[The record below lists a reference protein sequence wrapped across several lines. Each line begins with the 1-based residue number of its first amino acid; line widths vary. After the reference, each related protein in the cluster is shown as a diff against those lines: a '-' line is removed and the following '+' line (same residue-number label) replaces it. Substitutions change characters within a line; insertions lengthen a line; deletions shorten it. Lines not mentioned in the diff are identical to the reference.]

1 MATTADLIVFIIST
15 LVVLITIRILIILI
29 NRAVRLQRISV
40 DIINGLKVLIRIIG
54 FLVIILLLFIFF
66 DVSTE
71 ALLSIS
77 SVGGIFI
84 GFASSEVMAQIVS
97 GLYIITSKPFGIHDL
112 VKIDDVTGLV
122 MEIGLNYT
130 VVQKIDGNIVKI
142 PNKMIL
148 DSKIKNYTMKLPD
161 EISRRQAHLKRSEQV
176 PLKHVNPEGAQ
187 KGKIDWKKL
196 RVILDDLADF
206 AFEEEI
212 TRFVFDFDV
221 DFSLPPDEVKKRLE
235 DVCKKYESVFEYLP
249 QFRLKDMDF
258 RAEFEMVVYCFSPFI
273 IIHNYDAFLND
284 IATSLY
290 SKKEGN
296 F

>member
-1 MATTADLIVFIIST
+1 MATPTELIVFIIST
-15 LVVLITIRILIILI
+15 AIVLILVRILIFLI
-29 NRAVRLQRISV
+29 NRAGRLQRLSV
-40 DIINGLKVLIRIIG
+40 DIINGLKVLIRIIA
-54 FLVIILLLFIFF
+54 FLVIILLIFIYF

-71 ALLSIS
+71 ALISIS

-97 GLYIITSKPFGIHDL
+97 GLYIISAKPFGIHDF
-112 VKIDDVTGLV
+112 VKIDDTAGLV

-130 VVQKIDGNIVKI
+130 MIQKIDGNIVKI

-148 DSKIKNYTMKLPD
+148 DSKIKNYTMKVPD
-161 EISRRQAHLKRSEQV
+161 EIERRQAHLKRSEQV
-176 PLKHVNPEGAQ
+176 PVKHVNPEGAR

-206 AFEEEI
+206 AFEKEI

-221 DFSLPPDEVKKRLE
+221 DFSIPPEEVKERLKQ
-235 DVCKKYESVFEYLP
+235 VCKKYESVFEYLP

-258 RAEFEMVVYCFSPFI
+258 RAEFEMVIFCFSPFI
-273 IIHNYDAFLND
+273 IIHNYDAFLDD
-284 IATSLY
+284 IATALY
-290 SKKEGN
+290 SKKEEEA
-296 F
+296 

>member
-1 MATTADLIVFIIST
+1 MATSIQVVIFIGTTLIVLIMVRIFII
-15 LVVLITIRILIILI
+15 II
-29 NRAVRLQRISV
+29 NRAVRLQRLSV
-40 DIINGLKVLIRIIG
+40 DIVNGLKVAIRIIA
-54 FLVIILLLFIFF
+54 FLIIIVLLFILF

-97 GLYIITSKPFGIHDL
+97 GLYIITAKPFGIHDF

-130 VVQKIDGNIVKI
+130 VIQKIDGNVVKI

-148 DSKIKNYTMKLPD
+148 DSKIKNYTIKLPD
-161 EISRRQAHLKRSEQV
+161 EIERRQAHLKRSEQV
-176 PLKHVNPEGAQ
+176 ALKHVNPEGAR

-196 RVILDDLADF
+196 RIILDDLADF
-206 AFEEEI
+206 AFEDEI

-221 DFSLPPDEVKKRLE
+221 DFSIPPNEVKERLE
-235 DVCKKYESVFEYLP
+235 EVCKKYEPVFEYLP

-258 RAEFEMVVYCFSPFI
+258 RAEFEMVVFCFSPFI

-284 IATSLY
+284 IATTLY

-296 F
+296 L